1 MTVFLAVFKLAVST
15 LAGVIS
21 LGLRFLDLAY
31 SLTTASVNGVMLAV
45 ADEPCVLPSQ
55 MEYIFRPSLSVTD
68 ITAGLLSLLM
78 SMLNFPV
85 VSVTAVT
92 AVTVDG
98 LASKK
103 VTVVLVK
110 GAPVA
115 TVPLK
120 SADATGVLTGA
131 VTGVVTGVV
140 TGAATGVVTGAVTG
154 AVVGV
159 VAGVVAGAVVGVV
172 PGVLAGVVPGVGVVN
187 GVVRGVE
194 TGAVAVGDSA
204 AGVLSGAG
212 VGAAVDFSKLGSGV
226 EPPPPQPVRIT
237 VAAVMSACER
247 PWLTRWN
254 GFFIRSL
261 VDSVG

>member
-1 MTVFLAVFKLAVST
+1 M
-15 LAGVIS
+15 S
-21 LGLRFLDLAY
+21 LGFRFLDLAY

-92 AVTVDG
+92 VDG

-120 SADATGVLTGA
+120 STDETGVLTGA

-140 TGAATGVVTGAVTG
+140 TGAVTGVVTGAVTG

-159 VAGVVAGAVVGVV
+159 VGVLAGVVADAVV
-172 PGVLAGVVPGVGVVN
+172 GVVPGVGVVN

-204 AGVLSGAG
+204 AGVLSGTG

-261 VDSVG
+261 VDRVG

>member
-92 AVTVDG
+92 VDG

-140 TGAATGVVTGAVTG
+140 TGAVTGVVTGAVTG

>member
-92 AVTVDG
+92 VDG

-140 TGAATGVVTGAVTG
+140 TGAVTGVVTGAVTG
-154 AVVGV
+154 AVVGVVGV

>member
-1 MTVFLAVFKLAVST
+1 
-15 LAGVIS
+15 
-21 LGLRFLDLAY
+21 
-31 SLTTASVNGVMLAV
+31 MLAV

-85 VSVTAVT
+85 VSVT

-140 TGAATGVVTGAVTG
+140 TGAVTGVVTGAVTG

-159 VAGVVAGAVVGVV
+159 VGVLAGVVADAVVGVV